1 MNQTVEKRL
10 DGASVGDWIRNNTN
24 LLLMFALII
33 VGALTSDNF
42 FSMDNILNVLRRIT
56 VNGMLAVACTMTLLV
71 GGFDLSIG
79 HVMALSAVLCIGFE
93 KSTGSGAVGIVVAL
107 AAGLVLGL
115 INGLLMKLTRGGS
128 GEGFMITLA
137 TGMMAQALAK
147 WYCAGSEIIRIDLPA
162 EIDWFKQLG
171 QGNLLGF
178 PICTLIWIAVMVILQ
193 IVIKKTTFG
202 RQMLLTGA
210 NKKSAFLA
218 GINVNRV
225 KVIAYTVAGFCCGI
239 VEVHGS
245 DTSEVNEVL
254 TMADE
259 RMYEQKR
266 QYHMQQGKESV
277 LAAAEAQWRL
287 LKPEAFDYDQQ
298 YLYDALVESTDN
310 YLYVC
315 DMATNTFRYSR
326 KLVEEF
332 AFPGEVIQNAADI
345 WRSII
350 HPADWERFWESNQ
363 AISDG
368 RTVSHEVEYRARNRK
383 GQWIKLHCRGHVAQ
397 NSAGEPRVFAG
408 FISNEGQWFPE
419 RTE

>member
-107 AAGLVLGL
+107 A
-115 INGLLMKLTRGGS
+115 
-128 GEGFMITLA
+128 

-178 PICTLIWIAVMVILQ
+178 PICTLIWITVMVILQ

-239 VEVHGS
+239 AAVIYAARFTSAS
-245 DTSEVNEVL
+245 DGAGVGGDFNG
-254 TMADE
+254 A
-259 RMYEQKR
+259 
-266 QYHMQQGKESV
+266 
-277 LAAAEAQWRL
+277 
-287 LKPEAFDYDQQ
+287 
-298 YLYDALVESTDN
+298 
-310 YLYVC
+310 VC
-315 DMATNTFRYSR
+315 
-326 KLVEEF
+326 
-332 AFPGEVIQNAADI
+332 
-345 WRSII
+345 SII
-350 HPADWERFWESNQ
+350 GGNALYGGHGGMVQVF
-363 AISDG
+363 IG
-368 RTVSHEVEYRARNRK
+368 TVTF
-383 GQWIKLHCRGHVAQ
+383 GL
-397 NSAGEPRVFAG
+397 
-408 FISNEGQWFPE
+408 ISNILQLFGLSTAVQYIVQGAILLLAINLDNLKK
-419 RTE
+419 R

>member
-178 PICTLIWIAVMVILQ
+178 PICTLIWITVMVILQ

-225 KVIAYTVAGFCCGI
+225 KVIAYTVAGFCCG
-239 VEVHGS
+239 
-245 DTSEVNEVL
+245 
-254 TMADE
+254 
-259 RMYEQKR
+259 
-266 QYHMQQGKESV
+266 
-277 LAAAEAQWRL
+277 LAA
-287 LKPEAFDYDQQ
+287 
-298 YLYDALVESTDN
+298 
-310 YLYVC
+310 VC
-315 DMATNTFRYSR
+315 
-326 KLVEEF
+326 
-332 AFPGEVIQNAADI
+332 
-345 WRSII
+345 SII
-350 HPADWERFWESNQ
+350 GGNALYGGHGGMVQVF
-363 AISDG
+363 IG
-368 RTVSHEVEYRARNRK
+368 TVTF
-383 GQWIKLHCRGHVAQ
+383 GL
-397 NSAGEPRVFAG
+397 
-408 FISNEGQWFPE
+408 ISNILQLFGLSTAVQYIVQGAILLLAINLDNLKK
-419 RTE
+419 R